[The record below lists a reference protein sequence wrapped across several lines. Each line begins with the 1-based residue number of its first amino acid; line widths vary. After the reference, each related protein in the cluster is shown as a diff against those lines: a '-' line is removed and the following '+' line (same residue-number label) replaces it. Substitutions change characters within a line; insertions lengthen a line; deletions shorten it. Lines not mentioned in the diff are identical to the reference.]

1 MVSKG
6 EPPLEILFRTLT
18 LGGDASHSFPSLHR
32 TTSSHLDH
40 AHDGTSGWIGT
51 WPSLWEGDQSMGPR
65 SIQSFGGS
73 GLEAGSYPAWKTI
86 PSLRRQLLTL
96 HTL

>member
-18 LGGDASHSFPSLHR
+18 LGGDASHSFPFLHR

-51 WPSLWEGDQSMGPR
+51 WPSLWEGDQSMGRR
-65 SIQSFGGS
+65 STNHLVAAF
-73 GLEAGSYPAWKTI
+73 
-86 PSLRRQLLTL
+86 
-96 HTL
+96 